1 MGSHEQRVM
10 GVQTL
15 VCISPCQNIYITH
28 YLSLQIVLASNKS
41 PRAQDVLSIMLTPFP
56 DLTILDIPIG
66 NSPQIVIAV
75 VAVLMSIWYC
85 SVLYQP

>member
-1 MGSHEQRVM
+1 M
-10 GVQTL
+10 
-15 VCISPCQNIYITH
+15 
-28 YLSLQIVLASNKS
+28 
-41 PRAQDVLSIMLTPFP
+41 LSIMLTPFP